1 MISYEPF
8 WATLKIRN
16 VSTYTLINKYNI
28 SSATIDRMK
37 KGGGI
42 TTMKID
48 DFCRILNCNVSDIV
62 QYIPDKEWASLQ
74 KLRVLNDKRPKC

>member
-8 WATLKIRN
+8 WRTLKRKKI
-16 VSTYTLINKYNI
+16 STYALITKHHI

-42 TTMKID
+42 STTKID
-48 DFCRILNCNVSDIV
+48 DFCRILNCNVNDIIE
-62 QYIPDKEWASLQ
+62 YK
-74 KLRVLNDKRPKC
+74 N

>member
-8 WATLKIRN
+8 WATLKAKNIT
-16 VSTYTLINKYNI
+16 TYALINKYNI

-42 TTMKID
+42 STMKID
-48 DFCRILNCNVSDIV
+48 DFCRILNCDVSDIIKYV
-62 QYIPDKEWASLQ
+62 ESK
-74 KLRVLNDKRPKC
+74 